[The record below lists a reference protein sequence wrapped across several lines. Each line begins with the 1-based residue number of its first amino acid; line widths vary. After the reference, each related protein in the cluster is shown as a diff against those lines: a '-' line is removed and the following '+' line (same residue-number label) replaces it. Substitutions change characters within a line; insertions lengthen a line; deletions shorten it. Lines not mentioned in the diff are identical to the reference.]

1 MKIFFN
7 RKRFLALTFPVLA
20 AGLIFTFYNGI
31 KQRNNNEVFQDIKN
45 AENKEA
51 LLIIE
56 YNKNKQRRFKGE
68 VIEEMTLRDVLLA
81 ASQAGNF
88 NFTANNRL
96 VVIDNI
102 FNNSEKEWN
111 CYLNN
116 QKVEEDFKEVNVK
129 PKNIIVCKYE

>member
-1 MKIFFN
+1 MKLFFN

-20 AGLIFTFYNGI
+20 AGLIFIFYNGI

-51 LLIIE
+51 LLVIE
-56 YNKNKQRRFKGE
+56 YNKDKQRRFKGE

-81 ASQAGNF
+81 ASRAGNF

-116 QKVEEDFKEVNVK
+116 QKVEEGFKEVNVK
-129 PKNIIVCKYE
+129 PKDIIVCKYE